1 MESGE
6 SIGELTFNYLLKY
19 VIVGDASV
27 GKSNLLLRYSH
38 GQFREEYQLTIGVE
52 FGSNNIKI
60 DDKIFRI
67 QIWDT
72 AGQENFRSITRAY
85 YKNSACALI
94 VYDISRRASFD
105 SISTWIEDCK
115 NSSPKSVFMVLVG
128 NKCDLEKEREV
139 SEEEGKELAETN
151 GMLFFETSA
160 KTGKNVEEVFV
171 ESAKQIAKKINE
183 GYYDLEN
190 DSCGIKKGSG
200 DTNNVVL
207 GEDSNNNKKEENK
220 NSGCCS

>member
-1 MESGE
+1 MDQ
-6 SIGELTFNYLLKY
+6 IGEISFNYLLKY

-52 FGSNNIKI
+52 FGSNNVVL
-60 DDKIFRI
+60 DDKVYRI

-94 VYDISRRASFD
+94 VYDISRRASFE

-115 NSSPKSVFMVLVG
+115 NSSPKTVFMVLVG
-128 NKCDLEKEREV
+128 NKCDLESQREV
-139 SEEEGKELAETN
+139 TEEEGRELAETN
-151 GMLFFETSA
+151 GMMFFETSA
-160 KTGKNVEEVFV
+160 KTGKNVNEVFV
-171 ESAKQIAKKINE
+171 ESAKSIAQKISE
-183 GYYDLEN
+183 GYYNFEN

-200 DTNNVVL
+200 DSNNVVL
-207 GEDSNNNKKEENK
+207 GEDNKGHEKKEEN
-220 NSGCCS
+220 NSLCC